1 MVRKKN
7 IKTKL
12 KKKNASNK
20 NKGIAKI
27 AQITTKSLSSAF
39 LKFKK
44 KQELKKIKEIKLKKL
59 LENNDIIREK
69 K

>member
-1 MVRKKN
+1 MLLIR
-7 IKTKL
+7 IKAL
-12 KKKNASNK
+12 Q
-20 NKGIAKI
+20 I

-44 KQELKKIKEIKLKKL
+44 KQELKKKIKEIKLKKL

-69 K
+69 KNSKYKID